1 MAFLDDEYLSP
12 ISLETRLFVATI
24 GETISGHGDELTGKC
39 VMRAGWPSMS
49 NSAKPL
55 L

>member
-1 MAFLDDEYLSP
+1 LAFLDDKYRSP

-24 GETISGHGDELTGKC
+24 GETISGHGDELTRKC
-39 VMRAGWPSMS
+39 AMRVGWPSMS
-49 NSAKPL
+49 DSANPL